1 MVKATARE
9 SSNIKKLEHELP
21 HGYTS
26 STLHNQYKSMHVTA
40 RPYSPKPMFVYSF
53 FNHFITHF
61 KRMKKIYTSILA
73 AICVLGANAANFKA
87 VPASEFSASMLESN
101 LKVANAKEAATI
113 VKQERLSP
121 LAVTAE
127 SFVGDYDWAYRSLAA
142 SGTNATGSAS
152 IEAGSSTNQL
162 VFNLELA
169 TGLKFSVTGT
179 YSRLTKMVTIPTQAL
194 GFNITNSENQVI
206 GEAYFMNV
214 TTSGESIVESATPA
228 TATYDEASGSVSI
241 SGNLAIC
248 TQDLSGIIEI
258 TMSNT
263 LQTPITL
270 TELGTGKY
278 FDGIFAP
285 MYGITADKMKE
296 IEVTVYGDDERPGYF
311 LVANPWG
318 QTFGMVSNMEID
330 ASDPTYVLIPYTNT
344 GYNDKSDGITYIA
357 SQSYFFANMAQNPL
371 DRDAFLEARGDF
383 NITWDKES
391 NTINIPSNGCFFNWP
406 NSENPNSFYLANSP
420 YSSYLK
426 LPESS
431 AAIDNVA
438 ADSNE
443 NAPVEYFNLQG
454 VRVDNPA
461 AGQIV
466 IRRQGTNV
474 SKVYVK

>member
-1 MVKATARE
+1 
-9 SSNIKKLEHELP
+9 
-21 HGYTS
+21 
-26 STLHNQYKSMHVTA
+26 
-40 RPYSPKPMFVYSF
+40 
-53 FNHFITHF
+53 
-61 KRMKKIYTSILA
+61 MKKIYTSILA
-73 AICVLGANAANFKA
+73 AICVLGANAANVKA
-87 VPASEFSASMLESN
+87 VPASEFSASMLENN

-121 LAVTAE
+121 LAVNAE
-127 SFVGDYDWAYRSLAA
+127 SFVGDYDWKYRSISA
-142 SGTNATGSAS
+142 GGNATGSAS

-194 GFNITNSENQVI
+194 GFNVIGQNDQVI

-214 TTSGESIVESATPA
+214 TTSGENIVESTTPA
-228 TATYDEASGSVSI
+228 TATYDETSGSVSI

-248 TQDLSGIIEI
+248 TQDVSGIIEI

-263 LQTPITL
+263 LQEPITL

-278 FDGIFAP
+278 YDGMIGP
-285 MYGITADKMKE
+285 MYGIAAEKMTE
-296 IEVTVYGDDERPGYF
+296 IDVTVYGDDERPGYF

-318 QTFGMVSNMEID
+318 QTFGLVSNMEID
-330 ASDPTYVLIPYTNT
+330 ASDPTYVLVPYTNT
-344 GYNDKSDGITYIA
+344 GFNDKSDGITYIV
-357 SQSYFFANMAQNPL
+357 SQSYFFASMAQTSL
-371 DRDAFLEARGDF
+371 DRDAFLEAKGDF

-391 NTINIPSNGCFFNWP
+391 NTINFPINACFFNWP
-406 NSENPNSFYLANSP
+406 NGENGNKFYTANSN
-420 YSSYLK
+420 YGGYLK
-426 LPESS
+426 LPENS

-438 ADSNE
+438 TDSNE

-466 IRRQGTNV
+466 IRRQGTKV